1 MMNMTWYTP
10 ICEASICLTPWLC
23 FCFTISLALN
33 NNIYVELFDKDEWPA
48 TPLTYSVIVFY

>member
-10 ICEASICLTPWLC
+10 ISEASISLTPCLC

-33 NNIYVELFDKDEWPA
+33 NNIYLELFDKDE
-48 TPLTYSVIVFY
+48 